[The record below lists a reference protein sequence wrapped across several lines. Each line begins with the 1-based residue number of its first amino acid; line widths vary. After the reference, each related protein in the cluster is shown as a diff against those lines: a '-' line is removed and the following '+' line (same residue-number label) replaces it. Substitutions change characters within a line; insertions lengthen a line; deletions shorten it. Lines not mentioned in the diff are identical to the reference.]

1 MWSGPRNV
9 STAVMYSFAQRP
21 DTAVID
27 EPLYGH
33 YLSVTGAP
41 HPGRDE
47 VLAAM
52 ELDGNRV
59 MSQLPRQSAG
69 QPILF
74 AKQMAH
80 HLAGID
86 YGLLRDS
93 QHFLLIRDPLEM
105 LPSLAR
111 VLPSPRLEDTGLV
124 CQVELFTALR
134 SFGQDPFCIDA
145 RELLLDPGSIL
156 TQACKR
162 LDLEFVPCMLQWP
175 PGPRPEDGVWAPH
188 WYANV
193 HRSRGFAPWRA
204 PSDPFPDTLRPLLH
218 ECRPYYQRLFDHALR
233 AGDSP

>member
-33 YLSVTGAP
+33 YLRLTGAP

-52 ELDGNRV
+52 ELDGHRV
-59 MSQLPRQSAG
+59 MAELRRYAAG
-69 QPILF
+69 KPILF

-80 HLAGID
+80 HLTGID
-86 YGLLRDS
+86 YELLRDAE
-93 QHFLLIRDPLEM
+93 HFLLIRDPIEM
-105 LPSLAR
+105 LPSLSK
-111 VLPSPRLEDTGLV
+111 VLPTPRLEDTGLV
-124 CQVELFTALR
+124 GQVELLETLQA
-134 SFGQDPFCIDA
+134 FGQDPFCIDA
-145 RELLLDPGSIL
+145 RELLNDPATIL
-156 TQACKR
+156 ARACDR
-162 LDLEFVPCMLQWP
+162 LDLEFLPCMLEWP

-204 PSDPFPDTLRPLLH
+204 PPDTFPSALRPLLDQ
-218 ECRPYYQRLFDHALR
+218 CRPYYQQLFARALR
-233 AGDSP
+233 AGGTP